1 MDAFDQELRALIAN
15 AKRDELPHEE
25 LEAAVAELHRRHG
38 RTVPPPIEGT
48 IAVTEPHD
56 GFGTL

>member
-1 MDAFDQELRALIAN
+1 MSFDEELATLIAN

-48 IAVTEPHD
+48 ITVTEPDD